1 MNLPREVVP
10 LLQELV
16 RIPSVNPDGDPG
28 TARTGEA
35 ECAGFVADFLKE
47 CGAAVEFQEV
57 HPGRPNVIGR
67 FGTGGVGSKPRL
79 VLAPHL
85 DTVSVRG
92 MTIDPFAGELREG
105 RVWGRGA
112 SDTKGSVAG
121 MLMALFE
128 MKDRLASLEHEI
140 WFAGLMGEEAGQ
152 DGSRAFV
159 QEHRADF
166 AVIGEPTELQIVRTH
181 KGGLWMT
188 LTTRG
193 VAAHASTPEL
203 GGNAIYRMHDV
214 IALLREEILPELSQ
228 YRDETLGHPTL
239 NIGTIAGGN
248 KVNIV
253 PDTCRVGLDIR
264 TVPAMARN
272 DFKGKLTRRLHS
284 SFPDL
289 EIEAWESNALDT
301 PAEHPMIARLEKT
314 GARCTGA
321 PWFCDAAIFSGANI
335 AAVALGPGS
344 IRQAHTKD
352 EWIAV
357 ESLRQG
363 VKFYT
368 RFLELC

>member
-1 MNLPREVVP
+1 MSLPREVVP

-28 TARTGEA
+28 TERTGEA
-35 ECAGFVADFLKE
+35 ECAGFVAEFLRA
-47 CGAAVEFQEV
+47 CGAEVEFQEV
-57 HPGRPNVIGR
+57 QPGRPNVIGR
-67 FGTGGVGSKPRL
+67 FGSGSGKPRL

-92 MTIDPFAGELREG
+92 MTIDPFSGELRDG

-112 SDTKGSVAG
+112 SDTKGSVAA
-121 MLMALFE
+121 MLMALHE
-128 MKDRLASLEHEI
+128 MKDRLGALEHEI

-159 QEHRADF
+159 REHRADF
-166 AVIGEPTELQIVRTH
+166 AVIGEPTELQIVRAH

-188 LTTRG
+188 LTTHG
-193 VAAHASTPEL
+193 VAAHASTPEA
-203 GGNAIYRMHDV
+203 GDNAIYRMHDV
-214 IALLREEILPELSQ
+214 IALLREEILPGLSR
-228 YRDETLGHPTL
+228 YHDETLGHPTL
-239 NIGTIAGGN
+239 NVGTIAGGS

-253 PDTCRVGLDIR
+253 PDTCRLGIDIR
-264 TVPAMARN
+264 TLPAMARS
-272 DFKGKLTRRLHS
+272 DFKGELTRRLQS
-284 SFPDL
+284 AFPGL
-289 EIEAWESNALDT
+289 EIEAWESKALDT
-301 PAEHPMIARLEKT
+301 PPDHPMIGRLEKT
-314 GARCTGA
+314 GAHCTGA

-352 EWIAV
+352 EWIEV
-357 ESLRQG
+357 EALREG

-368 RFLELC
+368 RFLEFC